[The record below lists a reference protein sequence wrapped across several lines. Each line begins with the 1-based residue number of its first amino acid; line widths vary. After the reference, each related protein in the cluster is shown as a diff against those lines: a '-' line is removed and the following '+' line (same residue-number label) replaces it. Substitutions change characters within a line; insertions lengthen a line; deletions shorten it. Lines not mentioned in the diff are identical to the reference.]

1 MAQKKINC
9 ITSRVLRFTVTGALV
24 VAPLGACGASSSE
37 TPTTSAP
44 SIELSN
50 PGPGHHLGTPPSDE
64 QPETIEPETIEPEPP
79 EDPNDPVT
87 NTGPS
92 VIRTNSGPSN

>member
-1 MAQKKINC
+1 MAQKKING

-24 VAPLGACGASSSE
+24 VPPLGACGASSSE
-37 TPTTSAP
+37 TPTTSSTP
-44 SIELSN
+44 IELSN
-50 PGPGHHLGTPPSDE
+50 PGPGHHLGTPLSDE